1 MENYLIERD
10 VLGKVVDD
18 LIAEKFPDRPSSEL
32 ETLREDSIK
41 KLDDKIGKAV
51 FGSLNKEQLKKVNE
65 MLDEDID
72 DAAAFEMFFEEAGVD
87 LNKVISDT
95 ITDFGQ
101 EFLGGENV

>member
-18 LIAEKFPDRPSSEL
+18 LIAKKFPDQPSPEL

-41 KLDDKIGKAV
+41 KLDDKIGMAV
-51 FGSLNKEQLKKVNE
+51 FGRLNKEQLAKVNE
-65 MLDEDID
+65 MFDEDVD
-72 DAAAFEMFFEEAGVD
+72 DPTSFEAFFEEAGVD

-95 ITDFGQ
+95 ITEFSQ